1 MDPLQ
6 EDEVGHLIYTKYKSH
21 LKIDSR
27 TNCKSEGDKDDYQ
40 VSGRS
45 KLEYSAMNKIY

>member
-1 MDPLQ
+1 M
-6 EDEVGHLIYTKYKSH
+6 
-21 LKIDSR
+21 
-27 TNCKSEGDKDDYQ
+27 TNDWLNMKGKSEGDKDDYQ